1 MFTVRGLSIA
11 GAIAGAVLFAAPT
24 AFAGECPANQLHA
37 NVTKPMTMPKGVT
50 DTVLAA
56 VDLSKEKIGA
66 KERQLRIRKLE
77 IEPGGVVPFH
87 SHGDRPALIYIVEG
101 EIFEYSSLCAV
112 PILHKAGDVAPETHL
127 TSHWWQNTTDKK
139 VVLLSAD
146 ILHDASD
153 KNM

>member
-1 MFTVRGLSIA
+1 MFSLRTLSVA
-11 GAIAGAVLFAAPT
+11 GALAGAVLLAAPG
-24 AFAGECPANQLHA
+24 AFAGECPAGQVHA
-37 NVTKPMTMPKGVT
+37 NVSKPMTTPKGVT

-56 VDLSKEKIGA
+56 IDLSKEKIGA
-66 KERQLRIRKLE
+66 KERQFRIRKLE

-101 EIFEYSSLCAV
+101 EIYEFSSQCAV
-112 PILHKAGDVAPETHL
+112 PILHKAGDVAPETHA

-146 ILHDASD
+146 VLHDVTD

>member
-1 MFTVRGLSIA
+1 MFTVRGLSLA
-11 GAIAGAVLFAAPT
+11 GAVAGAVLFAAPT
-24 AFAGECPANQLHA
+24 AFAGECPAGQAHA

-56 VDLSKEKIGA
+56 IDLSKEKIGA
-66 KERQLRIRKLE
+66 KERQFRIRRLV
-77 IEPGGVVPFH
+77 IEPGGIVPFH
-87 SHGDRPALIYIVEG
+87 SHGDRPALIYVVEG
-101 EIFEYSSLCAV
+101 EIYEYSSQCAV
-112 PILHKAGDVAPETHL
+112 PILHKTGEVARETHA

-146 ILHDASD
+146 ILHDVAD

>member
-11 GAIAGAVLFAAPT
+11 GAIAGAMLIAAPA
-24 AFAGECPANQLHA
+24 AFAGECPAGQVRA
-37 NVTKPMTMPKGVT
+37 NLTKPMTMPKGVS
-50 DTVLAA
+50 DKVLASI
-56 VDLSKEKIGA
+56 DLSKEKIGA
-66 KERQLRIRKLE
+66 KERQFRLRKLE

-101 EIFEYSSLCAV
+101 EIYEYSSECAV
-112 PILHKAGDVAPETHL
+112 PILHKAGEVAPETYV
-127 TSHWWQNTTDKK
+127 TSHWWQNASDKK

-146 ILHDASD
+146 ILHDVAD